1 MMNSSSY
8 TDTMDTCLYIAH
20 KRSTGDASYPYHRH
34 NSCEIFLFLQGN
46 VRFYIEK
53 FCYKL
58 SSNDLIILNP
68 DEMHRIVCDDDS
80 LYERVTINMEK
91 HYIHHL
97 SHPGINLSACFYQ
110 RPIGKNNILP
120 MTTDQVQ
127 EFLHLTHSLQCAVDH
142 KEYGYPIKR
151 DAYASLLLLFV
162 HNLFCHRTNSYTSIM
177 PSYILETMQYLEQH
191 LDERLDLAR
200 LEKKFGLS
208 GRYLSQEFKKH
219 TGITLRA
226 FLLDRK
232 LARAKSLLLEG
243 KNVTEACYLS
253 GFNDYANFVR
263 TFKKA
268 EGISPGKYK
277 RTYHAFPIQ

>member
-1 MMNSSSY
+1 MNSSSY
-8 TDTMDTCLYIAH
+8 AHTMDTCLSIAH

-34 NSCEIFLFLQGN
+34 SSCEIFLFLQGN

-58 SSNDLIILNP
+58 STNDLIILNP
-68 DEMHRIVCDDDS
+68 NEMHRIVCDDDS
-80 LYERVTINMEK
+80 LYERVTINLEK

-127 EFLHLTHSLQCAVDH
+127 EFLHLTKSLQHTVDH

-162 HNLFCHRTNSYTSIM
+162 HNLFCHRTNSYTNIM
-177 PSYILETMQYLEQH
+177 PNYILETMQYLEQNLH
-191 LDERLDLAR
+191 KRLDLALLEEKFR
-200 LEKKFGLS
+200 LN

-232 LARAKSLLLEG
+232 LTRAKSLLLEG

-277 RTYHAFPIQ
+277 QAYHAFLT

>member
-1 MMNSSSY
+1 MTNNSSY
-8 TDTMDTCLYIAH
+8 TDPMDTCLSIAH

-34 NSCEIFLFLQGN
+34 SSCEIFLFLQGN

-68 DEMHRIVCDDDS
+68 NEMHRIVCDDDS
-80 LYERVTINMEK
+80 LYERVTINLEK
-91 HYIHHL
+91 HYIHQL

-127 EFLHLTHSLQCAVDH
+127 ELLHLTKSLQHTVDY

-162 HNLFCHRTNSYTSIM
+162 HNLFCHRTNTYTNIM
-177 PSYILETMQYLEQH
+177 PNYILETMQYLEQN
-191 LDERLDLAR
+191 LDKRLDLAL
-200 LEKKFGLS
+200 LEKKFRLN

-277 RTYHAFPIQ
+277 RTYHAFPT